1 MAYIFGLLGRIFV
14 LGSAFWLIVDMGL
27 DTNQTEKYYRH
38 SPQLNS
44 DHEANSNLTQRI
56 LKFCGDL
63 GQISLSNSVM
73 TDPQKNLHDE
83 WIERC
88 RTANFSLSISYGI
101 FQEQIESEKVSSTTY
116 YNHVPSKSQLSG

>member
-1 MAYIFGLLGRIFV
+1 MAYIFGLIGRIFV
-14 LGSAFWLIVDMGL
+14 LGSAFWLIADMGL

-63 GQISLSNSVM
+63 GQMNLTNSDL

-88 RTANFSLSISYGI
+88 QKTNFSFSISYGI
-101 FQEQIESEKVSSTTY
+101 FQQQTESAKVSS
-116 YNHVPSKSQLSG
+116 

>member
-14 LGSAFWLIVDMGL
+14 LGSAFWLIGDMIL
-27 DTNQTEKYYRH
+27 DTIQTEKYYRL
-38 SPQLNS
+38 SPQINA

-63 GQISLSNSVM
+63 GQINLNNSVM

-88 RTANFSLSISYGI
+88 QTTRDFSRDGCIKEFI
-101 FQEQIESEKVSSTTY
+101 KR
-116 YNHVPSKSQLSG
+116 K

>member
-44 DHEANSNLTQRI
+44 DHEANLNLTQRI

-63 GQISLSNSVM
+63 GQINLNNFVM

-88 RTANFSLSISYGI
+88 RTTNFSLSISNGI
-101 FQEQIESEKVSSTTY
+101 FQQQIESVKVSSTYY
-116 YNHVPSKSQLSG
+116 YNYRISSYSSHP

>member
-1 MAYIFGLLGRIFV
+1 MGCGSLKDSCPFRIFV
-14 LGSAFWLIVDMGL
+14 LGSALLLIVDMGL
-27 DTNQTEKYYRH
+27 DTNQTEKYYRL
-38 SPQLNS
+38 SPELNS

-63 GQISLSNSVM
+63 EQINLTDSEL

-88 RTANFSLSISYGI
+88 QTTNFSFSISYGI
-101 FQEQIESEKVSSTTY
+101 FQQQIESEKVS
-116 YNHVPSKSQLSG
+116 K

>member
-1 MAYIFGLLGRIFV
+1 MAYIFGLIGRIFV

-27 DTNQTEKYYRH
+27 DTNQTDKYYRY

-44 DHEANSNLTQRI
+44 DHEANSNLTHRI

-63 GQISLSNSVM
+63 RQINFTFDEL

-88 RTANFSLSISYGI
+88 RTTNFSLSISNGI
-101 FQEQIESEKVSSTTY
+101 FQQQIESVKVSSTYY
-116 YNHVPSKSQLSG
+116 YNYRISSYSSHP

>member
-1 MAYIFGLLGRIFV
+1 
-14 LGSAFWLIVDMGL
+14 MGL

-63 GQISLSNSVM
+63 GQINF
-73 TDPQKNLHDE
+73 TDSDFTKLTVPQKDLYDQ

-88 RTANFSLSISYGI
+88 QTANFSFSISYGI
-101 FQEQIESEKVSSTTY
+101 FLEQTESSKVSSAIIMTI
-116 YNHVPSKSQLSG
+116 KI